1 MAKILNFG
9 SLNIDYVYQVDH
21 FVRPGET
28 SLARGRNV
36 FCGGKG
42 LNQSIALAR
51 AGAETYH
58 AGAIGR
64 EDGSMLLKILQES
77 GVHTDYLFQRDCASG
92 HTFIQVDSAG
102 QNCILLYGGANR
114 TQTETEIEE
123 VLSHFAAG
131 DYLVLQNEVNLV
143 ERMILSAKERGMR
156 VVLNPSPM
164 DETIAG
170 LPLELCDYLLLN
182 EVEAGDLCGG
192 GADKE
197 ALLERVRKRFP
208 KASVVLTLGGG
219 GAAYM
224 APGMDKPLYH
234 GIYDVPVVDTTAAG
248 DTFTGYFIH
257 GISSGKPAGEALKLA
272 SMAAALAVSRKGAAP
287 SIPMASQVEASL
299 LRLKNE

>member
-1 MAKILNFG
+1 MPKILNFG

-28 SLARGRNV
+28 TLSKERNV

-51 AGAETYH
+51 AGAITYH

-64 EDGSMLLKILQES
+64 DDGSMLLKILEES

-92 HTFIQVDSAG
+92 HTFIQVDASG

-114 TQTETEIEE
+114 TQTEEEIKE
-123 VLSHFAAG
+123 VFSHFSAG

-143 ERMILSAKERGMR
+143 DRMIRMAKERGML

-164 DETIAG
+164 DEKIAA

-192 GADKE
+192 AADKE
-197 ALLERVRKRFP
+197 ALLARVCKKFP
-208 KASVVLTLGGG
+208 KAAIVLTLGGD
-219 GAAYM
+219 GAAFM
-224 APGMDKPLYH
+224 APGMETPLYH
-234 GIYDVPVVDTTAAG
+234 GIYDVPAVDTTAAG

-257 GISSGKPAGEALKLA
+257 AVSSGKPAMEALRLA
-272 SMAAALAVSRKGAAP
+272 SMASALAVSRKGAAP
-287 SIPMASQVEASL
+287 SIPVASEVEASTL
-299 LRLKNE
+299 QLKK